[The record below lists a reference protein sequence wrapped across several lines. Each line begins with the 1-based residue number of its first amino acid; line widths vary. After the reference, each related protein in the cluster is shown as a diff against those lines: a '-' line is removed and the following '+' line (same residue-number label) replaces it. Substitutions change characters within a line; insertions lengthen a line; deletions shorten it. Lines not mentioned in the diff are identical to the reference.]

1 MKLHTLTGALAL
13 AGLLS
18 ACSMAPTYETPAA
31 PVAASWTVAAGTP
44 TASTDAV
51 ATAAAPVQWQ
61 AFFGNAPLREV
72 IALTLEH
79 NRDLRAAA
87 LNVQAYQAL
96 YRIQKA
102 DSAPTIGAQ
111 VAGSRQRTPA
121 DVAQAPDAV
130 TASTYTGGV
139 GLVSYELDLFGR
151 VHSLNEQ
158 ALQQYLA
165 MDSTHKATQLSLV
178 AAVASAWLTWQAD
191 QQMLDV
197 VSRTLAANHQ
207 ALELIVA
214 QVDHGIATDL
224 QRHQAQAAVDSAQAQ
239 LAQLTRAVAQDL
251 NALQTL
257 VGTELPAHVRYAAL
271 PAQDWQLADVPVGLP
286 AQVLAQR
293 PDILAAEQQLKA
305 ANAHIGAAR
314 AAFFPSISL
323 TASAGAASTELSGLF
338 KGGAGAWSFAPQ
350 INIPLFAGGRLQAS
364 LDYATLQKDV
374 RVAQYEK
381 AIQTAFQEVA
391 DGLAARTT
399 YVDQREA
406 SQRLVKTS
414 SQYLELAQLRYD
426 AGVDAYLTV
435 IDAQRSLLSA
445 ELGAVQTALQQALA
459 QVSLFK
465 ALGGGVL
472 EPAPAA

>member
-13 AGLLS
+13 VGLLS
-18 ACSMAPTYETPAA
+18 ACSMAPKYSTPAA
-31 PVAASWTVAAGTP
+31 PVAANWTVPAGTH
-44 TASTDAV
+44 ASSGEV
-51 ATAAAPVQWQ
+51 AAPVQWQ
-61 AFFGNAPLREV
+61 TFFGNAPLREV
-72 IALTLEH
+72 IALTLQH

-102 DSAPTIGAQ
+102 DSTPTIGAQ

-121 DVAQAPDAV
+121 DVANAPAAV
-130 TASTYTGGV
+130 TSGTYTGGV

-151 VHSLNEQ
+151 VQSLNEQ

-165 MDSTHKATQLSLV
+165 MDSTLKATQLSLV
-178 AAVASAWLTWQAD
+178 AATASAWLAWQAD
-191 QQMLDV
+191 QQLLNV
-197 VSRTLAANHQ
+197 VTRTLAANEQ
-207 ALELIVA
+207 ALALIVA
-214 QVDHGIATDL
+214 QVDNGIATDL
-224 QRHQAQAAVDSAQAQ
+224 QRHQAQTAVDSARAQ
-239 LAQLTRAVAQDL
+239 HAQFTRAVAQDL

-257 VGTELPAHVRYAAL
+257 VGTELPASVLNAKL
-271 PAQDWQLADVPVGLP
+271 SAQDWQLADVPVGLP

-293 PDILAAEQQLKA
+293 PDILAAEQQLQA
-305 ANAHIGAAR
+305 ANANIGAAR

-323 TASAGAASTELSGLF
+323 TASAGSASSELSGLF
-338 KGGAGAWSFAPQ
+338 KGGSGAWSFAPQ
-350 INIPLFAGGRLQAS
+350 INIPLFAGGRLKAS

-381 AIQTAFQEVA
+381 TIQTAFQEVA

-399 YVDQREA
+399 YVDQLQA
-406 SQRLVKTS
+406 NQSLVKTS
-414 SQYLELAQLRYD
+414 TQYLELAQLRYD

-435 IDAQRSLLSA
+435 IDAQRSLLGA
-445 ELGAVQTALQQALA
+445 ELETVQTALQQALA
-459 QVSLFK
+459 QVGLFK

-472 EPAPAA
+472 EGAPAS